1 MASSGDARV
10 EAGARGPSVIEAW
23 IVAWLA
29 KELQIDAATIDPRE
43 PLVNFGLGSRQAI
56 LLTGDL
62 SDWLGLD
69 LDPSLAWDHPT
80 IERLA
85 AFVAG
90 QTGRPEAGS
99 PAH

>member
-1 MASSGDARV
+1 MGTIEHPQSG
-10 EAGARGPSVIEAW
+10 GARDASAVEAW

-29 KELQIDAATIDPRE
+29 KELRVDAGAIDPRE
-43 PLVNFGLGSRQAI
+43 PLVNLGLGSRQAI

-69 LDPSLAWDHPT
+69 LDPSLAWEHPT

-85 AFVAG
+85 VFVA
-90 QTGRPEAGS
+90 QQAPPDARPPGR
-99 PAH
+99 

>member
-10 EAGARGPSVIEAW
+10 ETGAREPSVIEAW
-23 IVAWLA
+23 IVGWLA
-29 KELQIDAATIDPRE
+29 KELRIDAATIDPRE

-56 LLTGDL
+56 LLSGDL

-69 LDPSLAWDHPT
+69 LDPSLAWEHPT

-85 AFVAG
+85 AFVAA
-90 QTGRPEAGS
+90 QAGRPEAGS